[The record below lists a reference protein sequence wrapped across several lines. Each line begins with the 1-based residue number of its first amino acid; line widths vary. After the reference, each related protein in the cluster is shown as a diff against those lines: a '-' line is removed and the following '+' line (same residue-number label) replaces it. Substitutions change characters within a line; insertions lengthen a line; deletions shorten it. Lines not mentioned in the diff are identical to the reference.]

1 MSKKVLI
8 IGSGIAGIAASLKLK
23 SYGLESTIADKGNFI
38 GGRIGTREEKVG
50 KNTYYFFHGAQFFTA
65 KSNNFKKVI
74 NLGIKEHYIKKFGN
88 FSPPRFRGF
97 PTMRNFLSNISGD
110 INIQQNIKITGL
122 KKINKKISALD
133 EKSKSWNVF
142 DAVISTIPAPQNLEL
157 MNNFPVLKQS
167 LKTSSYDACMA
178 LMFYFDEHPLKIP
191 DYFEF
196 YDNPSILSWMAASN
210 NKRYWTAHTKGSYSN
225 LNLNNNKLL
234 IKNEI
239 LSSIEDFLSAL
250 MNKPNI
256 NFSSL
261 HVWKYAKIKQ
271 IVVGEQIDPEF
282 PIAIAGDFM
291 EGPNV
296 ESAFISGEKAAEL
309 IFNRV
314 G

>member
-23 SYGLESTIADKGNFI
+23 SYGLESTIVDKGNFI

-110 INIQQNIKITGL
+110 INIQQNLKITGL

-142 DAVISTIPAPQNLEL
+142 DAVIYL
-157 MNNFPVLKQS
+157 F
-167 LKTSSYDACMA
+167 
-178 LMFYFDEHPLKIP
+178 
-191 DYFEF
+191 
-196 YDNPSILSWMAASN
+196 
-210 NKRYWTAHTKGSYSN
+210 
-225 LNLNNNKLL
+225 
-234 IKNEI
+234 
-239 LSSIEDFLSAL
+239 
-250 MNKPNI
+250 
-256 NFSSL
+256 
-261 HVWKYAKIKQ
+261 
-271 IVVGEQIDPEF
+271 
-282 PIAIAGDFM
+282 
-291 EGPNV
+291 
-296 ESAFISGEKAAEL
+296 
-309 IFNRV
+309 
-314 G
+314 

>member
-1 MSKKVLI
+1 MSKKILI

-23 SYGLESTIADKGNFI
+23 SYGLESTIVDKGNFI

-65 KSNNFKKVI
+65 KNNNFKKVI
-74 NLGIKEHYIKKFGN
+74 NLGIKEHYIKTFGD

-97 PTMRNFLSNISGD
+97 PTMRNFLSNISKD
-110 INIQQNIKITGL
+110 INIQQNFKITGL

-167 LKTSSYDACMA
+167 LKTASYDACMA

-196 YDNPSILSWMAASN
+196 YNNTSILSWMAASN
-210 NKRYWTAHTKGSYSN
+210 NKRYWTAHTKGSY
-225 LNLNNNKLL
+225 
-234 IKNEI
+234 
-239 LSSIEDFLSAL
+239 
-250 MNKPNI
+250 
-256 NFSSL
+256 
-261 HVWKYAKIKQ
+261 
-271 IVVGEQIDPEF
+271 
-282 PIAIAGDFM
+282 
-291 EGPNV
+291 
-296 ESAFISGEKAAEL
+296 
-309 IFNRV
+309 
-314 G
+314 